1 MTIKVR
7 NEAETH
13 KNTLIEMILKLDF
26 HRQKLFRSDQS
37 AWPAVNNG
45 DVTPYNDRVVF
56 KMYFKMIKTTTIITF
71 LEIKT

>member
-26 HRQKLFRSDQS
+26 HRQKLFRSDRS

-45 DVTPYNDRVVF
+45 DVTRYNDRVVF
-56 KMYFKMIKTTTIITF
+56 KMYFKMIKTSTIITF
-71 LEIKT
+71 LELKI